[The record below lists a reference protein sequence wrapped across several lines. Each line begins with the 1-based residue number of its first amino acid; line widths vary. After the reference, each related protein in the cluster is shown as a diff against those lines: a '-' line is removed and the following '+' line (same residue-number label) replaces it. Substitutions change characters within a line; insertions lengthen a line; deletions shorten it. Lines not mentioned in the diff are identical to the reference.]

1 MKRFMLFA
9 WLTMAA
15 SGLIMGQ
22 ESWPG
27 GDFKQIVGGEDS
39 EGDEEFPFV
48 AKIHYGG
55 SYVGCTGS
63 LIAPD
68 KVLTAGHCMKGYK
81 TKDLQVGFG
90 VTRLEGPR
98 YRVTRRIFLDEWSA
112 QLGDVGVLQLESDI
126 TGIQPVRVLTLEEEL
141 LYAPSGSRRV
151 VAVGWGRT
159 APKAGGP
166 FPTERLQKLEDI
178 PIYTHED
185 CRSVIEELRSQGKA
199 PGPPSIHERV
209 LCAGEEGRAI
219 GAGDSGGPLLVDT
232 PQGWGLIGVL
242 AQATHDDF
250 LNVIYMGQW
259 TRTSYYLDFIFPTY
273 TLHFAHSAVGGG
285 WTTDLVLLNTNR
297 RKTVEATVEV
307 FSSDG
312 RPRIR
317 ELISLQSMAVEEWL
331 PAGGEQIETGGVV
344 VSSPEK
350 LSGFL
355 RFRHEEGAATSVQDA
370 PVADAF
376 MLPVSSRVD
385 RVGLAVFNVDDED
398 LTVVLR
404 VGNRALH
411 VTIPAQAK
419 TASFVDELFPAHRVS
434 GDALTVR
441 TDPPGGQITVLA
453 LEMVGGSLVT
463 IPAVVLD

>member
-9 WLTMAA
+9 LLSVAA

-22 ESWPG
+22 GVSPG
-27 GDFKQIVGGEDS
+27 GAFKRIVGGEDVD
-39 EGDEEFPFV
+39 GAKEFPFV
-48 AKIHYGG
+48 AKILYYGG

-68 KVLTAGHCMKGYK
+68 KVLTAGHCLDGKAAQ
-81 TKDLQVGFG
+81 DLKVGFG
-90 VTRLEGPR
+90 DTRSVGPR
-98 YRVTRRIFLDEWSA
+98 YQVARKIVADDYSTQE
-112 QLGDVGVLQLESDI
+112 GDFGILELASDVK
-126 TGIQPVRVLTLEEEL
+126 GIQPVRVLTLEEEL
-141 LYAPSGSRRV
+141 RYAPSGSRNV
-151 VAVGWGRT
+151 VAVGWGQT
-159 APKAGGP
+159 IAKGGDDP
-166 FPTERLQKLEDI
+166 PETLQKIDDI

-185 CRSVIEELRSQGKA
+185 CKRVIEELRSQGKK
-199 PGPPSIHERV
+199 PGPPRIHERV

-219 GAGDSGGPLLVDT
+219 GYGDSGGPLLVDT
-232 PQGWGLIGVL
+232 SNGWGLVGVL
-242 AQATHDDF
+242 SQATHDD
-250 LNVIYMGQW
+250 LITVIYMGQW

-285 WTTDLVLLNTNR
+285 WTTDLVLLNPNR
-297 RKTVEATVEV
+297 RKAVEATVEV

-317 ELISLQSMAVEEWL
+317 ELISLQSLAVEEWL
-331 PAGGEQIETGGVV
+331 PVGGEEIETGGVV
-344 VSSPEK
+344 VSSSEK

-355 RFRHEEGAATSVQDA
+355 RFRHEDGAATSVQDA

-385 RVGLAVFNVDDED
+385 RVGLAIYNVGDED
-398 LTVVLR
+398 LKVVLR
-404 VGNRALH
+404 VGNRALD

-419 TASFVDELFPAHRVS
+419 TASFVDELFPAHRMS